1 MNIRRLDI
9 RRQFV
14 IFIVAQ
20 VIFAAALFWS
30 GSNVWIEEF
39 PDPGLG
45 GLRVGV
51 AETGAQIIPL
61 IPVASVVA
69 LIAVLG
75 VLATGAWGRRIIGT
89 ATAIVAFATALA
101 TASVI
106 VNFSGAGRDGIAGW
120 LVLVVALSGGL
131 VLTSLSA
138 VIIGGHWPQ
147 LGKKYQRD
155 QPEGIPID
163 PWKALDQ
170 GIDPTVD
177 HGDNV

>member
-1 MNIRRLDI
+1 VNIRRLDI

-20 VIFAAALFWS
+20 AIFASVLFWS
-30 GSNVWIEEF
+30 GSAVWVEDL
-39 PDPGLG
+39 PDPELD
-45 GLRVGV
+45 GLRIGV

-75 VLATGAWGRRIIGT
+75 VLATGVWGRRIIGT
-89 ATAIVAFATALA
+89 ATAVVAFATALA
-101 TASVI
+101 TASVA
-106 VNFSGAGRDGIAGW
+106 VNFNDDSRDGIAGW
-120 LVLVVALSGGL
+120 VALVVVLCGGL
-131 VLTSLSA
+131 VLTSFSA
-138 VIIGGHWPQ
+138 AIIGGHWPQ
-147 LGKKYQRD
+147 LGRKYQRD
-155 QPEGIPID
+155 QPGGIPID

-177 HGDNV
+177 RRDNL